1 MCPLSVDKI
10 VKYFIIWNIGLMM
23 EKYLATAGGRIRCL
37 RCTAKSVRSGNQ
49 CLKPSLKSS
58 RTQKCSTHGG
68 RNKGPITEAGKARSA
83 AAHVKT
89 GEFTKQAIRKRSQ
102 KLAEMMQLEDA
113 CRILGLSTA
122 DRTRGRKPTG
132 YVPLTTI
139 KDVFLFALDK
149 ELNRPAQAGAQ
160 ASIIK

>member
-1 MCPLSVDKI
+1 
-10 VKYFIIWNIGLMM
+10 M
-23 EKYLATAGGRIRCL
+23 EKFLSTAGGRITCL

-49 CLKPSLKSS
+49 CLKPALKSS
-58 RTQKCSTHGG
+58 RTQKCGHHGG
-68 RNKGPITEAGKARSA
+68 RNKGPVTEAGRARSA

-89 GEFTKQAIRKRSQ
+89 GEHTKQAIRERSQ

-122 DRTRGRKPTG
+122 DRTRGRKPNG
-132 YVPLTTI
+132 YKRLSTI
-139 KDVFLFALDK
+139 KDVFEFALDK

-160 ASIIK
+160 ASSIK

>member
-1 MCPLSVDKI
+1 
-10 VKYFIIWNIGLMM
+10 M
-23 EKYLATAGGRIRCL
+23 EKYLSTAGGRITCL

-89 GEFTKQAIRKRSQ
+89 REFTKFAIKERSQ
-102 KLAEMMQLEDA
+102 TLAEMMQLEDA
-113 CRILGLSTA
+113 LHVLGLTNA
-122 DRTRGRKPTG
+122 GRTRGRKPTG

-139 KDVFLFALDK
+139 KDVVLFALDK
-149 ELNRPAQAGAQ
+149 ELNRPAQAGA
-160 ASIIK
+160 

>member
-1 MCPLSVDKI
+1 
-10 VKYFIIWNIGLMM
+10 M
-23 EKYLATAGGRIRCL
+23 EKYLSTAGGRITCL

-49 CLKPSLKSS
+49 CLKPALKSS
-58 RTQKCSTHGG
+58 RTTKCPTHGG

-89 GEFTKQAIRKRSQ
+89 GEFTKRAIRERSQ

-113 CRILGLSTA
+113 MHVLKMTTA
-122 DRTRGRKPTG
+122 TRTRGRKPSG

-139 KDVFLFALDK
+139 KDVVLFALDRK
-149 ELNRPAQAGAQ
+149 LHWVGATGKDQ
-160 ASIIK
+160 RK